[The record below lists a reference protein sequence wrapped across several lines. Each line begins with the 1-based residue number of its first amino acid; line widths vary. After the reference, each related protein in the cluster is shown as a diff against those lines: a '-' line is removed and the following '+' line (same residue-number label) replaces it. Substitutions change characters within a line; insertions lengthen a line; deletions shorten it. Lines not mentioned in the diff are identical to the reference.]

1 MSHPK
6 ILKCIKF
13 QGVEYILTMD
23 LDKQMEKL
31 TTAAATTEQQVTPWD
46 VQGEVVDGKA
56 QAINYS
62 KLMQQ
67 FGCQALTP
75 ELIARLEKATGKPAH
90 PLIKRGFVYCHRD
103 FENILNLYEQGKPF
117 YLYTGRGPSSESMHL
132 GHMVPF
138 LFCKYL
144 QDAFDVPLVI
154 QLTDDEKF
162 LVKDI
167 TIQQAEHYA
176 VENSKDIIA
185 VGFNP
190 EKTFIFTNYGYMGHM
205 YRTVT
210 QIQKLINYNQMR
222 SVFGLGDSDN
232 IGKTAF
238 PCNQIAPS
246 FSQCFPHIFGEN
258 KHVPCLIP
266 YAIDQDPYFRVCRDI
281 APRIQLLK
289 PASLCTQFFP
299 ALQGLHAKMSASS
312 ENSAIYMTDA
322 QAAIKNKIN
331 KYSFSGGGDTLE
343 LHRMNGANLAV
354 DIAFQYL
361 RFFLEDQEELDRIA
375 TEYSAGRMMTG
386 EVKARCIQVL
396 SDFVAQFQARRAQVT
411 NETVKEFMAVRDMQR
426 KN

>member
-1 MSHPK
+1 MS
-6 ILKCIKF
+6 
-13 QGVEYILTMD
+13 D
-23 LDKQMEKL
+23 LMKQMEKL
-31 TTAAATTEQQVTPWD
+31 DVASEQQVTPWD
-46 VQGEVVDGKA
+46 VQGQVIDGKA
-56 QAINYS
+56 QAINYE

-67 FGCQALTP
+67 FGCSPLTP
-75 ELIARLEKATGKPAH
+75 ELIARLETATGKPAH

-103 FENILNLYEQGKPF
+103 FETILSLYEQGKPF

-154 QLTDDEKF
+154 QMTDDEKF

-167 TIQQAEHYA
+167 SIEQAERYA
-176 VENSKDIIA
+176 VENAKDIIA

-190 EKTFIFTNYGYMGHM
+190 EKTFIFTDYRYIGHM
-205 YRTVT
+205 YRTIT

-222 SVFGLGDSDN
+222 SVFGLSDTDN

-246 FSQCFPHIFGEN
+246 FSQAFPHIFGEN

-281 APRIQLLK
+281 APRLKLLK

-312 ENSAIYMTDA
+312 DTSAIYMTDKPD
-322 QAAIKNKIN
+322 AIKNKIN

-343 LHRMNGANLAV
+343 LHRKNGANLAV
-354 DIAFQYL
+354 DIPFQYL

-375 TEYSAGRMMTG
+375 AEYGAGRMMTG

-396 SDFVAQFQARRAQVT
+396 SEFISAFQARRASVT
-411 NETVKEFMAVRDMQR
+411 TETVEHFMSVRNMKKQ
-426 KN
+426 